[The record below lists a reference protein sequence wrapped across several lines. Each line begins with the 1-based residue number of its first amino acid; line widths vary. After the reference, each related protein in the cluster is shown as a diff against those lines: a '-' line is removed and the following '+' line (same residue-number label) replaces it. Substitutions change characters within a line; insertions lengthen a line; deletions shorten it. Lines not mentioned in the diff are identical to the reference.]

1 MLAFNN
7 FRKQQKNGIKIIK
20 KIILIILLLFIS
32 LFINT
37 NKSKATTISLGSF
50 YDNMWHY
57 RINGYNNANL
67 FCAQEGGPLSHFHAY
82 TYTNRGWS
90 YNRDVFKSEEDF
102 KKINW
107 IKNHIWEQTNENL
120 YTYEE
125 ILSILQSSGPSG
137 REISMTDVQAVYG
150 NQSNKFKLYQ
160 VITWTYTNGHYVNPN
175 TYLSG
180 SLKKVYNAITA
191 LADKEW
197 QNTAGSDSISLER
210 VGEAEKVN
218 GNVKWTFNIKEKKNP
233 VNYNITVYK
242 NGTVISHNANI
253 ESNQLIITV
262 PDDGAGTNTYQII
275 VKQPQ
280 VIATATAYTH
290 TRDQNMILI
299 STTRQEQIFTD
310 SETINNANGTFALKI
325 KKVDQNDKA
334 ISGIKFNVSGSKTL
348 SAKATGTNGEL
359 EIVAADLTNNS
370 IKPGQEFNYTITE
383 VQEDN
388 DYVPIK
394 DPIKVR
400 LIAGTAGS
408 GNNKYYCI
416 NYAKFESGKTE
427 ETVKLVNG
435 KTAKVSLESSTT
447 NNGNNGTT
455 SITLKVENVKKE
467 FDLALTKK
475 ITVVEYNYANS
486 KAMYDPEHQAYKN
499 LDEDNQKGN
508 SSVILAYA
516 AQNGLHKLDELYEE
530 LLSKERFDFVYKS
543 ESENKGSTDKAFAD
557 IIRWGSES
565 CTDEQKNYAGV
576 ANNENV
582 KNKFQ
587 VFVYAL
593 RNKFSIP
600 ILAPEDLENVEIDV
614 SNIFSMFDVNG
625 DKKVD
630 VSDGYESSLDYANS
644 NQTKTFDR
652 LNNIDLSEF
661 NKSKTTASYNLDK
674 TPVRVVQQGLV
685 GYEIAVYNEGDI
697 DAKNIQITDYIP
709 AGLEVVNNDRQVVTN
724 GTVEYKLKNSKT
736 VQWTVTTNS
745 DGTKTVKT
753 TILTGSSDKLKHYS
767 ELTSA
772 EDTENGLHSKSV
784 VIYCKVNS
792 DATPNKKYYN
802 VAEITAATP
811 IKTSTDRDSTPK
823 NIDSTSVESLINKYS
838 ENYEAKF
845 KNKDTEKSEK
855 SEYNYEDDDDFEVVE
870 VQARIFDLSLRKS
883 ITKVGNSKDTMKDV
897 TKKVTK
903 NFMNDDDGTTE
914 EREVDED
921 RLPELN
927 NISMY
932 YLLINGTADYYHRKE
947 AVPVNTGDYV
957 EYTLRVYNEGDY
969 GDYAGYAS
977 QITDYLP
984 NGLKFYA
991 IVNQDGTWQELSNN
1005 EAEQTDNNFK
1015 IGKFKATYDAASNK
1029 VVLNYI
1035 ENEHDLIYPQSSL
1048 ANVIARLGAGYDLI
1062 SYYTTELNQNNG
1074 SVVSRATYCYQEVKI
1089 ICKVDNTV
1097 TDDAS
1102 TSVNNYL
1109 TNISEITKAKV
1120 STTDGV
1126 VESKEDTVQDRDSVP
1141 GTINIG
1147 NEFNKQNQTVNLKT
1161 YYEKDCNDSTGVNDS
1176 YIEYYKGIQDDDD
1189 FETVVVNQFNIGV
1202 EKVDDSGNA
1211 LQGIKFVP
1219 QEVQK
1224 GNNES
1229 SNYNA
1234 NAITDSQG
1242 KALFA
1247 TVTVPNQLTG
1257 TADTNKYYEMKFKE
1271 STDNTDY
1278 IPMQDE
1284 VYARLYYSYD
1294 ENNSNKING
1303 IDNIKV
1309 YLNGTSGDAV
1319 LTLNADNEYTGEF
1332 EVTMTDGSKE
1342 KAKATWNGNKLTF
1355 KIVNKQGTIPIT
1367 IKKEWD
1373 DSDNA
1378 DKIRPGSVQME
1389 LQVKKDGSFVKYE
1402 ETEVTNPVTLNT
1414 ANNWTYTWENLP
1426 EKINGVTATYK
1437 VVELT
1442 KTDGYISKTKVAD
1455 NITTITNIHKPGTYG
1470 FKITKQDVFGKVIP
1484 SEKTRFDINIYGT
1497 MNENNG
1503 KVEFSNPVT
1512 VKNTEGEAIK
1522 TTDLQATTGETTALD
1537 EIAIQASDIGKTYYF
1552 VVTETMA
1559 PDTYTKIDYDVV
1571 VPIAYTEKASTYTA
1585 TKQEAFAVTSD
1596 KQKKALTD
1604 MSNNVNECVTTES
1617 TDAIINVKVPNKE
1630 KIKISKSKEWKNT
1643 TNVNFYKVVMELHKK
1658 NDSTVLDTK
1667 EVIGNATAT
1676 FENLDKYDGNGN
1688 KIEYVITEGKAY
1700 YRTSD
1705 ASNDWKEIQAGKDYV
1720 ASESEGVFINTVSTS
1735 GKYDVKI
1742 KKVDK
1747 KTNNPL
1753 SGVTFTVNGNATSAT
1768 DGNGLTTIT
1777 GANGVEI
1784 NKDNV
1789 GITDSYEITEVNV
1802 NNDDYYKIAKGQTLK
1817 LNVTK
1822 TSTTENNVITYKL
1835 NNISFENGTIE
1846 DGVAKKEVTLE
1857 NNKKVVVTATIQG
1870 NTVIITIPNE
1880 GKEYV
1885 SISKEKE
1892 WRNVTNA
1899 NLYKVVM
1906 ELHKKDDDTVLDK
1919 KEIIGDATVTF
1930 DNLDKYDSAGNE
1942 IQYEIR
1948 EGQAYYRTKD
1958 TSDLWF
1964 KMQEGTDYIA
1974 DEENNVFINTLVNP
1988 GSYNVSI
1995 IKVDQNNKKIKGA
2008 TFNVNGTETNATN
2021 TLGEVVIASNIEIN
2035 STNKDIVDVYNITEV
2050 NVDGRYYKMASDE
2063 SVKVRVTKTSDV
2075 ENGQI
2080 VYSVGK
2086 VEIEGGSIDSEG
2098 KAKKTIKLENG
2109 NTAEATAE
2117 ISGRNNNVVN
2127 ITIENLEKNGKYHIK
2142 LIKYKMGTTT
2152 PVAGAKFHL
2161 IGGNIGSVTF
2171 SRVVDGHPTGPLSRE
2186 NYEEITTGTTPVDIR
2201 YKDGA
2206 NIDYIDT
2213 PDNYKLIEA
2222 DVGADNDDMYIG
2234 FNEEIQITV
2243 NKNEN
2248 YQVAS
2253 VELSINGNKVT
2264 EKDSSGNFIYKK
2276 TVNGDTIKLILSL
2289 DKKTNTILLEVE
2301 NPVKKGN
2308 FNFNL
2313 VKYKKGTTEKLSGA
2327 GFKVNILNTET
2338 NKSVADSKG
2347 NLIDGTKEYFVNS
2360 DGTLTFNEININKAG
2375 VTYKVTI
2382 EESTVPDGYIGLSGK
2397 IEFTAVS
2404 KLSKDGKNYILTPNK
2419 STTIAN
2425 AKVVEVKENEI
2436 LVEAENGVKPI
2447 IHKGVK
2453 DVKNQSSGYY
2463 NEITGETYE
2472 SEEDA
2477 KKVLHDWV
2485 INTSLPQG
2493 VDEYKVYEILD
2504 TIDEKLTYEGIA
2516 SVKIIDGENTVANLV
2531 EGTDYDVNYNKET
2544 RLLTITFIKDN
2555 RKISDTV
2562 KQNIGKT
2569 IEVRFNTKFAL
2580 DDDGNII
2587 ALNQSIPNQATLTYG
2602 NGDTIKS
2609 EKPEVHTGGVGLY
2622 KYDVKTGKA
2631 LKGAHF
2637 KIATSKEDALN
2648 QKFLKD
2654 TTGKD
2659 VEVISNEK
2667 GIAVFTG
2674 LEFGE
2679 DALNKAEYV
2688 VEDPDTKAT
2697 VYRYNWEIVQT
2708 TYYIVETEAPTGYS
2722 LITEPIEAIVKKDN
2736 YNIEDITSLI
2746 QVGNKSNIYDLALRK
2761 FITGVK
2767 DGATGEEQEVTSRIP
2782 QVDLTKLASGESTT
2796 ATYTHP
2802 KDPVLVHTTDT
2813 VTYTIRVYNEGPQDA
2828 YASIIKDDIPEG
2840 LQFVEYTNGDGSIN
2854 DKYRWKLVDENDNE
2868 VTDISKAKYIVT
2880 DYLSKDNEKTAGE
2893 YLLQGYNFETM
2904 KELDYKDV
2912 KVQFRVTEPT
2922 KSNRILTNYAQI
2934 TKETDDEGNS
2944 VKDRDS
2950 TPNEWIDG
2958 EDDQD
2963 IEKVRV
2969 KYFDLALRKWVTQA
2983 IVTENGKTVIT
2994 ETGHKAEDDPE
3005 EVVKV
3010 DLRKSKINDVIV
3022 KFNYSIR
3029 ITNQGEIAGEATEIR
3044 DDIPQGLKFVAE
3056 DNPDWRVEDGQIVT
3070 DKLAGTTL
3078 QPGESAEVEILL
3090 TWVNSKDNMGVLIN
3104 TAEINKD
3111 HNDYGAPDI
3120 DSTPGNNVP
3129 GEDDIDDAPVMLTV
3143 KTGEDIV
3150 MYISIAVGA
3159 LAIVTAGAIVV
3170 KKKVLENN

>member
-1 MLAFNN
+1 MLEFNN

-37 NKSKATTISLGSF
+37 NKSKATTISLGS
-50 YDNMWHY
+50 YYNSMWHY
-57 RINGYNNANL
+57 KINGYNNANL

-82 TYTNRGWS
+82 TYTNSGWS
-90 YNRDVFKSEEDF
+90 SSSGIFKSETDF

-125 ILSILQSSGPSG
+125 ILSILQSSG
-137 REISMTDVQAVYG
+137 REISMADVQAVYG

-160 VITWTYTNGHYVNPN
+160 VITWTYTNGRYVNPD

-180 SLKKVYNAITA
+180 SLKKVYNAITT
-191 LADKEW
+191 LAGDEYK
-197 QNTAGSDSISLER
+197 NTAGSDSISLER

-242 NGTVISHNANI
+242 NGTIISHNANI

-299 STTRQEQIFTD
+299 STTRKEQIFTD
-310 SETINNANGTFALKI
+310 SETINNAKGTFALKI
-325 KKVDQNDKA
+325 KKVDQNNKA
-334 ISGIKFNVSGSKTL
+334 ISGIKFNVSGSKTV
-348 SAKATGTNGEL
+348 SGQATGTNGEL
-359 EIVAADLTNNS
+359 EIVKADLTNNS

-388 DYVPIK
+388 DYVSIK

-400 LIAGTAGS
+400 LIAGTASS

-427 ETVKLVNG
+427 ETVQLING
-435 KTAKVSLESSTT
+435 KTAKVSLESTTT
-447 NNGNNGTT
+447 NDGNNGTT
-455 SITLKVENVKKE
+455 TITLKVENVKKE
-467 FDLALTKK
+467 FDLALTKR
-475 ITVVEYNYANS
+475 ITAVEYNYANS

-499 LDEDNQKGN
+499 LADEEKKENCT
-508 SSVILAYA
+508 VIVLYSAHDGVK
-516 AQNGLHKLDELYEE
+516 NLHNLYKE
-530 LLSKERFDFVYKS
+530 LLPNGGFERDYS
-543 ESENKGSTDKAFAD
+543 SDENKAFAD

-565 CTDEQKNYAGV
+565 CTEEQKEYAGV
-576 ANNENV
+576 PDSEKKNV
-582 KNKFQ
+582 TNKFQ
-587 VFVYAL
+587 VFIYGL
-593 RNKFSIP
+593 RKIGIP
-600 ILAPEDLENVEIDV
+600 ILEPKNLEKIEINE
-614 SNIFSMFDVNG
+614 SNIFDMFDLDG
-625 DKKVD
+625 DKEVTSYDTLISRVD
-630 VSDGYESSLDYANS
+630 YLNS

-652 LNNIDLSEF
+652 LNNIDISKL
-661 NKSKTTASYNLDK
+661 NKSQTTASYNLDK

-685 GYEIAVYNEGDI
+685 GYEITVYNEGDI
-697 DAKNIQITDYIP
+697 DANNIQITDYIP
-709 AGLEVVNNDRQVVTN
+709 EGLEVVKTDGKVVTN
-724 GTVEYKLKNSKT
+724 GTVEYESKNNGT

-753 TILTGSSDKLKHYS
+753 TILTGSSDKLKHYT

-792 DATPNKKYYN
+792 DATSNKKYYN
-802 VAEITAATP
+802 VAEITSAKPVKSA
-811 IKTSTDRDSTPK
+811 TDRDSTPN
-823 NIDSTSVESLINKYS
+823 NIDSTSVGSLINKYS
-838 ENYEAKF
+838 ENYTTKF
-845 KNKDTEKSEK
+845 KNKDTRKSEK

-870 VQARIFDLSLRKS
+870 VQEKVFDLSLRKS
-883 ITKVGNSKDTMKDV
+883 ITKVGNSKATMKDV

-903 NFMNDDDGTTE
+903 EIKNNDGKTE
-914 EREVDED
+914 EREVDEN

-927 NISMY
+927 STSML

-947 AVPVNTGDYV
+947 AVPVNTGDYI

-984 NGLKFYA
+984 KGLKFYA

-1015 IGKFKATYDAASNK
+1015 IGKFKATYDATSNK

-1035 ENEHDLIYPQSSL
+1035 ENEHDLICPQSSL
-1048 ANVIARLGAGYDLI
+1048 ANIIARLGAGYDLI
-1062 SYYTTELNQNNG
+1062 SYYTTELNQTNG
-1074 SVVSRATYCYQEVKI
+1074 SVVSRDTYCYQEVKI

-1126 VESKEDTVQDRDSVP
+1126 VESKKDTVQDRDSVP

-1211 LQGIKFVP
+1211 VQGIKFVP

-1278 IPMQDE
+1278 ITMQDE

-1294 ENNSNKING
+1294 ESNSNKING

-1355 KIVNKQGTIPIT
+1355 KIVNKQGTIPVT

-1373 DSDNA
+1373 DSNNA

-1402 ETEVTNPVTLNT
+1402 ETGVTNPVTLNA

-1426 EKINGVTATYK
+1426 EKIKGVTATYK

-1442 KTDGYISKTKVAD
+1442 KTNGYISRTKITD
-1455 NITTITNIHKPGTYG
+1455 NITTITNIHKPGIYG
-1470 FKITKQDVFGKVIP
+1470 FRITKQDVLGRVIP
-1484 SEKTRFDINIYGT
+1484 SEKTKFDINIY
-1497 MNENNG
+1497 ENMSESNG

-1512 VKNTEGEAIK
+1512 VKNRAGETIK
-1522 TTDLQATTGETTALD
+1522 TTELQAVTGQTTALD
-1537 EIAIQASDIGKTYYF
+1537 EIAIQPSDIGKTYYF

-1559 PDTYTKIDYDVV
+1559 PDTYTKINYNVV

-1630 KIKISKSKEWKNT
+1630 KIKISKSKEWRNA
-1643 TNVNFYKVVMELHKK
+1643 TNANFYKVVMELHKK
-1658 NDSTVLDTK
+1658 NDNTVLDTK

-1676 FENLDKYDGNGN
+1676 FENLDKYDANGN
-1688 KIEYVITEGKAY
+1688 EIEYVITEGKAY

-1705 ASNDWKEIQAGKDYV
+1705 TSNDWKEIQVGKDYI
-1720 ASESEGVFINTVSTS
+1720 ASESEGVFINTVSTL

-1777 GANGVEI
+1777 GTNSVEI

-1835 NNISFENGTIE
+1835 NNISFENGIIE

-1870 NTVIITIPNE
+1870 STVIITIPNE

-1885 SISKEKE
+1885 SISKSKE

-1919 KEIIGDATVTF
+1919 KEIIGNATVTF

-1958 TSDLWF
+1958 TYDLWF
-1964 KMQEGTDYIA
+1964 KMKEGADYIA
-1974 DEENNVFINTLVNP
+1974 DEANNVFINTLLNP
-1988 GSYNVSI
+1988 GSYNVNI

-2050 NVDGRYYKMASDE
+2050 NVDGKYYKMASDE
-2063 SVKVRVTKTSDV
+2063 SVKVKVTKTSDV

-2086 VEIEGGSIDSEG
+2086 VEIEGGTVDSEG

-2109 NTAEATAE
+2109 KNAEATAE
-2117 ISGRNNNVVN
+2117 ISGKNNNVVN
-2127 ITIENLEKNGKYHIK
+2127 ITIENLEKNGKYYIK
-2142 LIKYKMGTTT
+2142 LIKYKMGTKT

-2161 IGGNIGSVTF
+2161 IGGNIGSGTF
-2171 SRVVDGHPTGPLSRE
+2171 SKVVDGHPTGPLSRE

-2206 NIDYIDT
+2206 NIDYIDI

-2222 DVGADNDDMYIG
+2222 DVGTDNDDMYIG
-2234 FNEEIQITV
+2234 FDEEIQITV
-2243 NKNEN
+2243 NKNED

-2347 NLIDGTKEYFVNS
+2347 NLIDGTKEYFVNN

-2893 YLLQGYNFETM
+2893 YLLQGYNSETM

>member
-1 MLAFNN
+1 MLESN
-7 FRKQQKNGIKIIK
+7 KLKKQKNSIKTIK
-20 KIILIILLLFIS
+20 KIMLVILLFFIS
-32 LFINT
+32 FFINA
-37 NKSKATTISLGSF
+37 NKSEATTISLGSF

-57 RINGYNNANL
+57 RINGYDNANL

-82 TYTNRGWS
+82 EYVNRGWS

-125 ILSILQSSGPSG
+125 ILSILQSSG

-180 SLKKVYNAITA
+180 SLKKVYNAITT
-191 LADKEW
+191 LAGDEYK
-197 QNTAGSDSISLER
+197 NTAESDSISLER
-210 VGEAEKVN
+210 DGEAEKVN
-218 GNVKWTFNIKEKKNP
+218 GNVKWTFKIKEKKNP

-242 NGTVISHNANI
+242 NGTIISHNANI
-253 ESNQLIITV
+253 ESNKLIITV

-299 STTRQEQIFTD
+299 STTRKEQIFTN
-310 SETINNANGTFALKI
+310 SETINNAKGTFALKI
-325 KKVDQNDKA
+325 KKVDQNNKA
-334 ISGIKFNVSGSKTL
+334 ISGINFNVSGPRKNNVTETN
-348 SAKATGTNGEL
+348 ANGEL
-359 EIVAADLTNNS
+359 EIVTANLNENL

-383 VQEDN
+383 VQGDN
-388 DYVPIK
+388 DDYVQIK

-400 LIAGTAGS
+400 LIAGTASS

-516 AQNGLHKLDELYEE
+516 AQNSSHKLDELYEE
-530 LLSKERFDFVYKS
+530 LLPNGRFDFVYKS

-630 VSDGYESSLDYANS
+630 ASDLFESSLDYANS

-753 TILTGSSDKLKHYS
+753 TILTGDDDKLLHY
-767 ELTSA
+767 T
-772 EDTENGLHSKSV
+772 EDTENGLYSESV

-903 NFMNDDDGTTE
+903 NFMNDDGTTE

-1224 GNNES
+1224 GNDES
-1229 SNYNA
+1229 SDYNA

-1242 KALFA
+1242 KALLA

-1319 LTLNADNEYTGEF
+1319 VTLNADNEYTGEF

-1777 GANGVEI
+1777 GTNGVEI

-1870 NTVIITIPNE
+1870 STVIITIPNE

-1885 SISKEKE
+1885 SISKSKE

-1919 KEIIGDATVTF
+1919 KEIIGNATVTF

-1958 TSDLWF
+1958 TYDLWF
-1964 KMQEGTDYIA
+1964 EMKEGADYIA
-1974 DEENNVFINTLVNP
+1974 DEANNVFINTLLNP
-1988 GSYNVSI
+1988 GSYNVNI

-2050 NVDGRYYKMASDE
+2050 NVDGKYYKMASDE
-2063 SVKVRVTKTSDV
+2063 SVKVKVTKTSDV

-2127 ITIENLEKNGKYHIK
+2127 ITIENPEKNGKYHIK

-2206 NIDYIDT
+2206 NIDYIDI

-2222 DVGADNDDMYIG
+2222 DVGTDNDDMYIG
-2234 FNEEIQITV
+2234 FDEEIQITV
-2243 NKNEN
+2243 NKNED

-2347 NLIDGTKEYFVNS
+2347 NLIDGTKEYFVNN

-2893 YLLQGYNFETM
+2893 YLLQGYNSETM

-2912 KVQFRVTEPT
+2912 KVQFKVTEPT

-3070 DKLAGTTL
+3070 DKLAGTIL

>member
-1 MLAFNN
+1 MLESN
-7 FRKQQKNGIKIIK
+7 KLKKQKNNIKTIK
-20 KIILIILLLFIS
+20 KIMLVILLFFIS
-32 LFINT
+32 FFINA
-37 NKSKATTISLGSF
+37 NKSEATTISLGSF

-57 RINGYNNANL
+57 RINGYDNANL

-82 TYTNRGWS
+82 EYVNRGWS
-90 YNRDVFKSEEDF
+90 YNKDVFKSEPDF

-125 ILSILQSSGPSG
+125 ILSILQSSG
-137 REISMTDVQAVYG
+137 REISMADVQAVYG

-197 QNTAGSDSISLER
+197 PNTAGSDSISLER

-753 TILTGSSDKLKHYS
+753 TILTGSSDKLKHYA

-2360 DGTLTFNEININKAG
+2360 DGTLTFNGININKAG
-2375 VTYKVTI
+2375 VTYKVTV

-2463 NEITGETYE
+2463 YNMVKDKYE
-2472 SEEDA
+2472 NVEDA
-2477 KKVLHDWV
+2477 KQSLHDWV
-2485 INTSLPQG
+2485 IEVSLPRG
-2493 VDEYKVYEILD
+2493 VDEYSIYEVSD
-2504 TIDEKLTYEGIA
+2504 TIDERLVYDSIA
-2516 SVKIIDGENTVANLV
+2516 SVKIKDGGNTIADLV
-2531 EGTDYDVNYNKET
+2531 EGTDYKVNYDEET
-2544 RLLTITFIKDN
+2544 RMLKITFIGQN
-2555 RKISDTV
+2555 QALSETI

-2569 IEVRFNTKFAL
+2569 IEIRFNTKFAL

-2587 ALNQSIPNQATLTYG
+2587 ALNQSVPNQATLTYG

-2893 YLLQGYNFETM
+2893 YLLQGYNSETM

-2912 KVQFRVTEPT
+2912 KVQFKVTEPT

-3010 DLRKSKINDVIV
+3010 DLRKSKINDVTV

-3090 TWVNSKDNMGVLIN
+3090 TWVNSKDNMGVMIN